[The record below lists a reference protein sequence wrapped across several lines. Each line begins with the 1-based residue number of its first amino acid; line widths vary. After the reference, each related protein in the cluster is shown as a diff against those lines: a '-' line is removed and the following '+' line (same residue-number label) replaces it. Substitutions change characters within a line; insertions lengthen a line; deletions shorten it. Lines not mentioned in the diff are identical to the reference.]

1 MSIINSLK
9 RALGFPGD
17 FDGDEELEAD
27 DLNDEDLIDD
37 PDPEPEDSGAAAASG
52 IDLTAEEVPL
62 HDISD
67 EEIRSIAEGMFDS
80 VLAYFNSHEPEM
92 VRRCIDIDAQRKM
105 IIENVDADI
114 RTRILALA
122 DKACRSGQHRW
133 AEKQQRLGAEL
144 VKLKSEYNMARQQR
158 EEYQSAQ
165 LSAARQQRALTDRVH
180 TLEGQ
185 IAQLEA
191 EREQYQLENKS
202 MAARLRAISAGE
214 TVAVMAAPAAAPDPE
229 MAKEIEALKAELGG
243 ARREAAQG
251 RERIAEL
258 TALVEE
264 NSASGGITLTPE
276 QLDDYHEMEARAS
289 ELRRMK
295 DKSEARVMELTKELR
310 STEATVGQLQKQLSQ
325 AAQKAEQTAEEMET
339 LRSQL
344 EDARRAPAKEAAVT
358 AAPAK
363 EANPVSAPKKRR
375 KKSRRRDNEAGIIA
389 GFEAEFDTPVKI
401 SAIDELMDDTDWFVA
416 PDPVPLKKDP
426 EVEEN
431 FGYKEPEK
439 KDRKPDDRQL
449 TLF

>member
-17 FDGDEELEAD
+17 FDGDEDLEAD
-27 DLNDEDLIDD
+27 DLNDEDFIDD
-37 PDPEPEDSGAAAASG
+37 PDPEPEGADAIAGADV
-52 IDLTAEEVPL
+52 DLTAEEEPL
-62 HDISD
+62 HDVPD

-80 VLAYFNSHEPEM
+80 VLAYFNSHQPEM
-92 VRRCIDIDAQRKM
+92 VRRCIDIDAQRKL

-144 VKLKSEYNMARQQR
+144 MKLKSEYNNARQQR

-180 TLEGQ
+180 SLEAQ
-185 IAQLEA
+185 ITQLEA

-202 MAARLRAISAGE
+202 MAARLRSISGGE
-214 TVAVMAAPAAAPDPE
+214 APAAVPAPQAVPDP
-229 MAKEIEALKAELGG
+229 ALVKEIEELKAELSG
-243 ARREAAQG
+243 ARREAAEG

-276 QLDDYHEMEARAS
+276 QLEDYHEMEARAS
-289 ELRRMK
+289 ELRRLK
-295 DKSEARVMELTKELR
+295 DKSEARVIELTKELR
-310 STEATVGQLQKQLSQ
+310 ATEATMEQLQKQLSQ
-325 AAQKAEQTAEEMET
+325 AAKKAEATSEEMEM
-339 LRSQL
+339 LRSEL
-344 EDARRAPAKEAAVT
+344 EEAKGAKT
-358 AAPAK
+358 ANA
-363 EANPVSAPKKRR
+363 ANPAIAASAPKKRK
-375 KKSRRRDNEAGIIA
+375 KKSRRRENEGGIIA
-389 GFEAEFDTPVKI
+389 GFETEIAAPVKI

>member
-17 FDGDEELEAD
+17 FDGDEDLEEG

-37 PDPEPEDSGAAAASG
+37 PDPEPDGAAASEG
-52 IDLTAEEVPL
+52 PDIDLTAEDAQL
-62 HDISD
+62 HDVSD

-80 VLAYFNSHEPEM
+80 VLAYFNSHQPEM
-92 VRRCIDIDAQRKM
+92 VRRCIDIDAQRKL

-122 DKACRSGQHRW
+122 DKACRSGQYRW

-144 VKLKSEYNMARQQR
+144 MKLKSEYNTARQQR

-180 TLEGQ
+180 SLEAQ
-185 IAQLEA
+185 VTQLEA

-202 MAARLRAISAGE
+202 MATRLRSISEGE
-214 TVAVMAAPAAAPDPE
+214 QTAMAPQQPAVPDAAMAE
-229 MAKEIEALKAELGG
+229 QIEALKAELSA
-243 ARREAAQG
+243 ARREAAEG

-258 TALVEE
+258 TAIVEE
-264 NSASGGITLTPE
+264 NSAPEGITLTPE
-276 QLDDYHEMEARAS
+276 QLEDYHEMESRAS
-289 ELRRMK
+289 ELRRLK
-295 DKSEARVMELTKELR
+295 DKSEARVIELTKELR
-310 STEATVGQLQKQLSQ
+310 STEATVEQLQKQLSQ
-325 AAQKAEQTAEEMET
+325 AAKKAEATSEEMEL
-339 LRSQL
+339 LRTQL
-344 EDARRAPAKEAAVT
+344 EDAKSAKTANVANMANIAKTAEEAPA
-358 AAPAK
+358 PR
-363 EANPVSAPKKRR
+363 KRK
-375 KKSRRRDNEAGIIA
+375 KKSRRRNEASVIA
-389 GFEAEFDTPVKI
+389 GFETETAAPVKI
-401 SAIDELMDDTDWFVA
+401 SAIDELMEDTDWFVA